1 MTENRSYNNKLKK
14 LLENNQADYIIGY
27 IISPIGFVPYQITDI
42 YPISHIESSMEI
54 RKDTLVRDEL
64 VSTIRNQFNILNP
77 ESIIFMKDK
86 RLDQGVIDF
95 IVRELKPEKVID
107 CESNLVYSEL
117 EGILNNQE

>member
-1 MTENRSYNNKLKK
+1 M
-14 LLENNQADYIIGY
+14 LENNQADYIIGY

-64 VSTIRNQFNILNP
+64 VSTIRNQFNILNR